1 MSKVATRFAFSPN
14 GALYIGGVR
23 TALFNWLY
31 LKNQK
36 GIFHLRIEDFINKGK
51 KNLELYQL
59 LNRI

>member
-1 MSKVATRFAFSPN
+1 MSKVATLFAFSPN
-14 GALYIGGVR
+14 VALNIGGVQ
-23 TALFNWLY
+23 TAIFSWLY